1 MKVYLMLLTG
11 LFVGNLVSAQCRF
24 EIDRV
29 DPFTNHHEKLTE
41 ALVIARKVK
50 RTNALPLRKV
60 MVQLKNFNNFKTF
73 VLKFPLTAVMSPTF
87 NDTEDKSHV
96 VLLLDNKKRIKLP
109 LAQLMGNQAEGVEL
123 RYAIDF
129 SLTNGDIKQ
138 LKINQIRGIRVAMK
152 VNTFD
157 ITLEKTAAK
166 ILLDY
171 FNCMD

>member
-1 MKVYLMLLTG
+1 MLLIG
-11 LFVGNLVSAQCRF
+11 LFVGNLASAQCRF
-24 EIDRV
+24 EIDRI
-29 DPFTNHHEKLTE
+29 DPFTNHQEKLTE

-60 MVQLKNFNNFKTF
+60 MVQLKNFNNLKTF

-87 NDTEDKSHV
+87 NDSKDDNHIIV
-96 VLLLDNKKRIKLP
+96 LLDNKKRLKLP
-109 LAQLMGNQAEGVEL
+109 LAQLMGNQADGVEL
-123 RYAIDF
+123 RYATDF
-129 SLTNGDIKQ
+129 ILSERDIKL
-138 LKINQIRGIRVAMK
+138 LKVQQVKAIRVAMK

-157 ITLEKTAAK
+157 IKVEKSAAK

>member
-1 MKVYLMLLTG
+1 
-11 LFVGNLVSAQCRF
+11 
-24 EIDRV
+24 
-29 DPFTNHHEKLTE
+29 
-41 ALVIARKVK
+41 
-50 RTNALPLRKV
+50 
-60 MVQLKNFNNFKTF
+60 
-73 VLKFPLTAVMSPTF
+73 
-87 NDTEDKSHV
+87 
-96 VLLLDNKKRIKLP
+96 
-109 LAQLMGNQAEGVEL
+109 MGNQAEGVEL

-157 ITLEKTAAK
+157 ITLEKSAAK